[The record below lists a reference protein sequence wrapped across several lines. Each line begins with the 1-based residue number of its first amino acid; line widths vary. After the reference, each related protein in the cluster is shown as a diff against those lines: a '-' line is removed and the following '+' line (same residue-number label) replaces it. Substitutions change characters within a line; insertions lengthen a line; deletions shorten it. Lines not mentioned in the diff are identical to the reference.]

1 MPKYEFHGNW
11 TIIAKNEEEAWDKF
25 SNTGDASNYW
35 IDTICLDE
43 ESDEWLKRSEY
54 YKQYE
59 DGEDESK

>member
-35 IDTICLDE
+35 IDTICHADGEE
-43 ESDEWLKRSEY
+43 ESK
-54 YKQYE
+54 
-59 DGEDESK
+59 